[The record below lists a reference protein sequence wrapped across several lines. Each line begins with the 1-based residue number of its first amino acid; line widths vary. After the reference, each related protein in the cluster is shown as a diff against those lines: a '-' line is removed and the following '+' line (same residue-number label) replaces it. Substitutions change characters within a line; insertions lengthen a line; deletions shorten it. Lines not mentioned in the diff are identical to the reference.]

1 MTHRVSIVIPTF
13 NEADDIG
20 GTLDA
25 IEAIETMDALDAS
38 VEAIVVDASTD
49 GTAGIVLARRSSR
62 TRLVAQSRGRGR
74 AAARNQGILEATGDV
89 LVILNADVRLPPDFV
104 TRILR
109 HYDAGADYVLVE
121 SRVAN
126 LEHASARYVQA
137 LHEKQYPDRPEI
149 GAAMNWTE
157 GFSCRRTA
165 ALAVGVFPEGTHAP
179 LVAGEDGWFGEK
191 LAAAHYTKTF
201 DRSIVVT
208 HVAPSTM
215 PGFWRQRVGRGRG
228 WPQVLQAR
236 YQWTAGKLTV
246 LAAKIVM
253 RRALVLL
260 VPLPSL
266 WRGWALSAYSP
277 RGRRDWLRMS
287 ALEWIDSLA
296 TVVGVVA
303 GVIEVRKASR
313 S

>member
-1 MTHRVSIVIPTF
+1 MTPRVSVVIPTCD
-13 NEADDIG
+13 EAEDIA
-20 GTLDA
+20 GTLEALDA
-25 IEAIETMDALDAS
+25 IEAPDGS

-49 GTAGIVLARRSSR
+49 GTAEIVRARPSSR
-62 TRLVAQSRGRGR
+62 TRLLVQSRGRGR

-126 LEHASARYVQA
+126 LERASARYVQA
-137 LHEKQYPDRPEI
+137 LHEMQYPDRPEI
-149 GAAMNWTE
+149 AAAMNWTE
-157 GFSCRRTA
+157 GFSCRRAA
-165 ALAVGVFPEGTHAP
+165 ALAVGLFPEGTHAP

-191 LAAAHYTKTF
+191 LAAAHYRKIF

-208 HVAPSTM
+208 HVAPSTV

-228 WPQVLQAR
+228 WPQVLYAR
-236 YQWTAGKLTV
+236 RQWTAGRLTV
-246 LAAKIVM
+246 LAARIVV
-253 RRALVLL
+253 RRTFRLL

-266 WRGWALSAYSP
+266 WRAWRLSAYSP
-277 RGRRDWLRMS
+277 RGRRDWARMS
-287 ALEWIDSLA
+287 AFEWMDSLA

-303 GVIEVRKASR
+303 GVIEVRRARR